1 MSDLKFSE
9 EHEWVSVDGEIAT
22 IGITK
27 FAQEQLGDVVFVDLP
42 EVGGQVSQGG
52 DAGVVESVKAASE
65 VYTPLSGEVVEVNED
80 LESSPDLVNS
90 DPEGDGWFFKL
101 RMDDASEL
109 DDLMDAAGYKKFCE
123 DNG

>member
-9 EHEWVSVDGEIAT
+9 EHEWVSVEGDIAT
-22 IGITK
+22 IGITS

-42 EVGGQVSQGG
+42 EVGAQVSQGG

-80 LESSPDLVNS
+80 LESAPDLVNS

-101 RMDDASEL
+101 RMDDPSEL
-109 DDLMDAAGYKKFCE
+109 DDLMDARAYKKFCD

>member
-9 EHEWVSVDGEIAT
+9 DHEWVSVDGDIAT
-22 IGITK
+22 VGITN

-42 EVGGQVSQGG
+42 DVGAQVSQGG

-65 VYTPLSGEVVEVNED
+65 VYTPLSGEVVDVNED
-80 LESSPDLVNS
+80 LESTPDLVNS

-109 DDLMDAAGYKKFCE
+109 DDLMDADAYKKFCD

>member
-1 MSDLKFSE
+1 MSDMKFSE
-9 EHEWVSVDGEIAT
+9 EHEWVSVDGDIAT
-22 IGITK
+22 IGITN

-65 VYTPLSGEVVEVNED
+65 VYTPLSGEIVEVNED
-80 LESSPDLVNS
+80 LESAPDLVNT

-101 RMDDASEL
+101 RMDDAAEL
-109 DDLMDAAGYKKFCE
+109 DDLMDAAAYKKFCDE
-123 DNG
+123 HG

>member
-9 EHEWVSVDGEIAT
+9 DHEWVSVDGDIAT
-22 IGITK
+22 VGITN

-42 EVGGQVSQGG
+42 DVGAQVSQGG

-80 LESSPDLVNS
+80 LESTPDLVNS

-109 DDLMDAAGYKKFCE
+109 DDLMDADAYKKFCD